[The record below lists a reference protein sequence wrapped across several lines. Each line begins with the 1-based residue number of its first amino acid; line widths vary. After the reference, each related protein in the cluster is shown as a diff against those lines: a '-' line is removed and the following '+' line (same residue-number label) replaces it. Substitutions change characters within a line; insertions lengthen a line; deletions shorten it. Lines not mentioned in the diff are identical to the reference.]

1 MIREDFGPDAV
12 VLKTKTNRKGFG
24 LLSGKSV
31 EVTAAVSKESI
42 EKKKFF
48 DYVDKNYKGEKE
60 EQVSEG
66 SCDSSK
72 KKKYEYV
79 ELDEAKVSFVF
90 HDKAEAKQF
99 ATKVKSFVD
108 NVEIQKIA
116 SVGQFNVILTGEKE
130 GFKKAVAV
138 AVKMSGE

>member
-1 MIREDFGPDAV
+1 MGR
-12 VLKTKTNRKGFG
+12 
-24 LLSGKSV
+24 LL
-31 EVTAAVSKESI
+31 

-116 SVGQFNVILTGEKE
+116 SVGHDTKLEIAIDEAYNNLDMCCKYRDEEV
-130 GFKKAVAV
+130 
-138 AVKMSGE
+138 VKNHQ

>member
-1 MIREDFGPDAV
+1 MIHDLPKSLVEDS
-12 VLKTKTNRKGFG
+12 RKILEG
-24 LLSGKSV
+24 
-31 EVTAAVSKESI
+31 SKEYQEFFKNALKKFGVDSPDFKSDE

-79 ELDEAKVSFVF
+79 ELDE
-90 HDKAEAKQF
+90 
-99 ATKVKSFVD
+99 
-108 NVEIQKIA
+108 
-116 SVGQFNVILTGEKE
+116 E
-130 GFKKAVAV
+130 GFIRI
-138 AVKMSGE
+138 S